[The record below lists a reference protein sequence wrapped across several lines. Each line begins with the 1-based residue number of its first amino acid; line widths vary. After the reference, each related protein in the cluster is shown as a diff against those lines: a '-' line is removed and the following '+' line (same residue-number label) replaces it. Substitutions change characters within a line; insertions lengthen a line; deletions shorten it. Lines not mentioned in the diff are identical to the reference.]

1 MDNLKKVELG
11 KMLLNLNF
19 DNDVNDFDWNNLINN
34 LLNCNNNNISSG
46 ENKNTDAIELN
57 KNQSNVIINN
67 IIPNK
72 NQTHF
77 IELYPQSKNKPKR
90 ILTQCLNNETK
101 EYKLTPRKSSV
112 RTSIIQDVEKYE
124 IFKNNKNN
132 NNY

>member
-1 MDNLKKVELG
+1 LPISTGPAGDKLKTSRQFIIQWVNYSKYVSSMDNLKKVELG

-77 IELYPQSKNKPKR
+77 IELYP
-90 ILTQCLNNETK
+90 
-101 EYKLTPRKSSV
+101 
-112 RTSIIQDVEKYE
+112 
-124 IFKNNKNN
+124 
-132 NNY
+132 